1 MFTYD
6 RMARAFRR
14 RGDQPTRQ
22 VPTGGQCVPGL
33 PRWLLIVAMVALS
46 HAAQAHGIV
55 GNRVFPG
62 TLAFDDPAVMDEL
75 ILPAV
80 SSLKHP
86 GEGVDAT
93 DNRIGGSFT
102 RLLTSTVAFGI
113 ESGWMHRNWGPS
125 QRWGSDTTTLGLKGL
140 LYSNELHEVMISAGL
155 GWGIGS
161 SGAQGVS
168 ANNPDTLQPGI
179 FVGKG
184 FGDLPESLSWLRP
197 FAVTGAVTLEHPMG
211 GTATNFGVD
220 PETGHLGPML
230 SRAVDTLHWGFAI

>member
-1 MFTYD
+1 MFTHD
-6 RMARAFRR
+6 RMAGASRR
-14 RGDQPTRQ
+14 RGDQRAGR
-22 VPTGGQCVPGL
+22 VLTGDQCVPGW

-86 GEGVDAT
+86 GEGVDVT

-102 RLLTSTVAFGI
+102 RLLTSTLAFGI

-125 QRWGSDTTTLGLKGL
+125 QRSG
-140 LYSNELHEVMISAGL
+140 IS
-155 GWGIGS
+155 
-161 SGAQGVS
+161 
-168 ANNPDTLQPGI
+168 
-179 FVGKG
+179 
-184 FGDLPESLSWLRP
+184 
-197 FAVTGAVTLEHPMG
+197 
-211 GTATNFGVD
+211 
-220 PETGHLGPML
+220 
-230 SRAVDTLHWGFAI
+230 